1 MSPTRRRQLGAI
13 DRLPSGR
20 WRVRIVDP
28 ANGRRVS
35 VGTHKTKAAA
45 EIAFAAAISEQQRG
59 AWVAPEKG
67 RVALADYAWN
77 WLETR
82 LTSRGEPLRPKTKEL
97 YEGFLRLHILPSLGA
112 VPLGQLTTAR
122 VRSWHATLLTNGPGR
137 PPSRSVTACFAPS

>member
-28 ANGRRVS
+28 ANGARERR
-35 VGTHKTKAAA
+35 HAQTKAAA

-82 LTSRGEPLRPKTKEL
+82 LTSRGEPLRPKTKERTKASSA
-97 YEGFLRLHILPSLGA
+97 FTFFRHS
-112 VPLGQLTTAR
+112 VPCHSA
-122 VRSWHATLLTNGPGR
+122 N
-137 PPSRSVTACFAPS
+137 